1 MTMPEIL
8 TYMVSGVAIVAV
20 LLMGLLT
27 YQIYKTDM
35 YRPDL
40 NPKNNKDQNKQ

>member
-40 NPKNNKDQNKQ
+40 NQKNKDQNTR